1 MLNIVLFGPPGAG
14 KGTQSEM
21 LIEKYNLIHLSTG
34 DILRAEIVNQTKLG
48 IEAKK
53 YMDQGLLVPDKVV
66 IGMIGSQLEKHS
78 NTQGFIFDGF
88 PRTTEQ
94 AIALDNLL
102 LNKQIT
108 INAMISLKVE
118 DNELIRRLLERGKNS
133 GRSDDQS
140 EEIISNR
147 IKEYNLKTAPL
158 KSFYNQQNKLYEV
171 DGLGSIDDI
180 RKKINS
186 VIDNLSWKL
195 KTPILLIM

>member
-21 LIEKYNLIHLSTG
+21 LIKKYNLKHLSTG
-34 DILRAEIVNQTKLG
+34 DILRAEIANQTKLG
-48 IEAKK
+48 LEAKK
-53 YMDQGLLVPDKVV
+53 SMDKGLLVSDKVV
-66 IGMIGSQLEKHS
+66 IGMIGSQLKKHRES
-78 NTQGFIFDGF
+78 NGFIFDGF

-94 AIALDNLL
+94 ALALDDLLSNMQIKIKAMIALEVD
-102 LNKQIT
+102 
-108 INAMISLKVE
+108 

-147 IKEYNLKTAPL
+147 IREYNLKTAPL
-158 KSFYNQQNKLYEV
+158 KSFYNKQNKLFEV

-186 VIDNLSWKL
+186 VIDNLEWK
-195 KTPILLIM
+195 